1 MTKLNQVPVRFD
13 QESHTYT
20 DERTGKQLNGITG
33 TLIHRVFP
41 DKYKDIPQ
49 SILANAAARGSN
61 VHEDIELAEELGV
74 VPTTEEGK
82 NYLKLKEKYG
92 IKFLESEYTVS
103 DLEHYASQ
111 IDIIFDVE
119 ENIVDLADIKTTSKF
134 DRESVSWQLSVYAFF
149 FELNN
154 PHVKVRNLYGV
165 WLRGDISELIQVDR
179 HTETEVKALI
189 EADQKDIPFEYNP
202 AFPDFITE
210 NEESLVALGKTIKR
224 LQEEYD
230 IIKSNI
236 FEKMQ
241 ESGEGSIDT
250 GKVLYTITKAST
262 RSTFNSKAFKK
273 DHADM
278 YEQYISTTE
287 IGENIKIT
295 IR

>member
-33 TLIHRVFP
+33 TLSHRVFP

-224 LQEEYD
+224 LQEEFD
-230 IIKSNI
+230 SIKSSL

>member
-1 MTKLNQVPVRFD
+1 MINLNIVPVRFD
-13 QESHTYT
+13 QEAHTYT
-20 DERTGKQLNGITG
+20 DERTGAMLSGVTG
-33 TLIHRVFP
+33 TLVHRVFP
-41 DKYKDIPQ
+41 DKYKEIPQ
-49 SILANAAARGSN
+49 HILEQAAARGSH

-82 NYLKLKEKYG
+82 NYLKVKTAHEMT
-92 IKFLESEYTVS
+92 FLESEYTVS

-111 IDIIFDVE
+111 IDLVFDAGE
-119 ENIVDLADIKTTSKF
+119 DTVDIADIKTTSKF
-134 DRESVSWQLSVYAFF
+134 DKESVSWQLSIYAYF

-154 PHVKVRNLYGV
+154 PHAKVRKLYGI
-165 WLRGDISELIQVDR
+165 WLRGEIAELIEVDR
-179 HTETEVKALI
+179 HTDAEVKALI
-189 EADQKDIPFEYNP
+189 QADIEDKPFDYSP

-210 NEESLVALGKTIKR
+210 NEESLIALGKTIRR

-230 IIKSNI
+230 GIKSDL

-250 GKVLYTITKAST
+250 GRVLYTITKAST
-262 RSTFNSKAFKK
+262 RTTFDSKAFRK

-278 YEQYISTTE
+278 YEQYISTTK
-287 IGENIKIT
+287 ISENIKIT

>member
-287 IGENIKIT
+287 IDENIKIT

>member
-82 NYLKLKEKYG
+82 NYFKLKEKYG

-210 NEESLVALGKTIKR
+210 NEESLIALGKTIKR

-230 IIKSNI
+230 SIKSNL

>member
-82 NYLKLKEKYG
+82 NYFKLKEKYG

-189 EADQKDIPFEYNP
+189 EADQKDIPFENNP

-210 NEESLVALGKTIKR
+210 NEESLIALGKTIKR

-230 IIKSNI
+230 SIKSNL

>member
-210 NEESLVALGKTIKR
+210 NEESLIALGKTIKR

-230 IIKSNI
+230 SIKSNL

>member
-210 NEESLVALGKTIKR
+210 NEESLIALGKTIKR

-230 IIKSNI
+230 SIKSSL

>member
-210 NEESLVALGKTIKR
+210 NEESLIALGKTIKR

-230 IIKSNI
+230 IIKSSL

>member
-13 QESHTYT
+13 QEAHTYT
-20 DERTGKQLNGITG
+20 DERTGKLLKGITG
-33 TLIHRVFP
+33 TLVHRVFP
-41 DKYKDIPQ
+41 DKYKDIPKH
-49 SILANAAARGSN
+49 ILANAAARGSN
-61 VHEDIELAEELGV
+61 VHEDIELAEELEV
-74 VPTTEEGK
+74 TPTTQEGL
-82 NYLKLKEKYG
+82 NYLELKKAHG
-92 IKFLESEYTVS
+92 LNFLESEYTVS

-111 IDIIFDVE
+111 IDILFE
-119 ENIVDLADIKTTSKF
+119 AGENLVDLADIKTTSKF
-134 DRESVSWQLSVYAFF
+134 DRESVSWQLSIYAYF

-154 PHVKVRNLYGV
+154 PHAKVRKLYGI
-165 WLRGDISELIQVDR
+165 WLRGEIAELIEVDR
-179 HTETEVKALI
+179 HTEAEVKALI
-189 EADQKDIPFEYNP
+189 QADIEDKPFDYSP

-210 NEESLVALGKTIKR
+210 NEESLIALGKTIKR

-230 IIKSNI
+230 GIKSNL

-278 YEQYISTTE
+278 YEQYISTTQ
-287 IGENIKIT
+287 ISENIKIT

>member
-230 IIKSNI
+230 SIKSNI

>member
-210 NEESLVALGKTIKR
+210 NEESLIALGKTIKR

-230 IIKSNI
+230 IIKSNL

>member
-20 DERTGKQLNGITG
+20 DERTCKQLNGITG

-210 NEESLVALGKTIKR
+210 NEESLIALGKTIKR
-224 LQEEYD
+224 LQEEFD
-230 IIKSNI
+230 SIKSSL

>member
-224 LQEEYD
+224 LQEEFD
-230 IIKSNI
+230 SIKSSL